1 MKFVKLDVDTELSPF
16 PDSSLPYMVMIEGVK
31 LVPSGLLLNAVSI
44 SGAVIGKL
52 FPFID
57 ADERGCS

>member
-1 MKFVKLDVDTELSPF
+1 
-16 PDSSLPYMVMIEGVK
+16 MVMIEGVK

>member
-1 MKFVKLDVDTELSPF
+1 
-16 PDSSLPYMVMIEGVK
+16 MVMIEGVK
-31 LVPSGLLLNAVSI
+31 KDPGGLVLNAASI

-57 ADERGCS
+57 ADGIGCS